1 MSQDDSSGRIKKSI
15 LMRYP
20 VSFLEEVSR
29 ALIGYKSHRDNK
41 QYYRAMPIFDT
52 LVDYVTLDPDTRKRV
67 YDMTK
72 EELQKSKHHFIELP
86 RSLVEDFRRL
96 YHGPRTDGHLP
107 LRYLSPG
114 KAVDPAKGIVTIRKP
129 VNFIEAW
136 GSYDPEYII
145 FHGGFYYK
153 ETRHTQTPYGI
164 FPTEVLVPMIDFSD
178 PHLIYHETDTV
189 PFSYW
194 VALYDKGWTEAS
206 PVCTLIEKI
215 IAESLEGAGYSPD
228 SSEQK
233 ASSGGILSSIRDRLQ
248 L

>member
-1 MSQDDSSGRIKKSI
+1 MNQEDASGGIKKSI

-52 LVDYVTLDPDTRKRV
+52 LVDYVTLDPDSRKRV
-67 YDMTK
+67 YDMT
-72 EELQKSKHHFIELP
+72 EEEKKSRHHFIDLP
-86 RSLVEDFRRL
+86 RSLVEDFRAV
-96 YHGPRTDGHLP
+96 YHGPRKDGQLP

-114 KAVDPAKGIVTIRKP
+114 KAVDPAKGIVNIRKP

-136 GSYDPEYII
+136 GRYDPEYII
-145 FHGGFYYK
+145 LHGGFYYK
-153 ETRHTQTPYGI
+153 ETVQNQTPYGI
-164 FPTEVLVPMIDFSD
+164 FPSERLVPLIDFSD
-178 PHLIYHETDTV
+178 PNLIYHETDTV

-194 VALYDKGWTEAS
+194 VDLYDKGWTEVS

-215 IAESLEGAGYSPD
+215 IAEALESAGYNPD
-228 SSEQK
+228 STEGKVPSED
-233 ASSGGILSSIRDRLQ
+233 IISSIRDRLK